1 MSDEDVPLKVS
12 QLKTEKKNYNINSA
26 NNRNREMNKN
36 EEDKDNENENDNEVR
51 TNSEVRNTYNNINK
65 NKLGDKIIRYKK

>member
-1 MSDEDVPLKVS
+1 
-12 QLKTEKKNYNINSA
+12 
-26 NNRNREMNKN
+26 MNKN

-65 NKLGDKIIRYKK
+65 NKLGDKIINEKNKLIK